1 MSGARAYLKKEFI
14 EIGKTY
20 KIYVIPIV
28 FLVLGLMSPIIAK
41 IAPDLVKSLAG
52 SGSGVIIEVPPPTA
66 VDAYLQLFK
75 NLNQIGILVVL
86 ITSIGLVVEEKSRG
100 TASLILTKPVP
111 RWSFIISKYLA
122 SALLI
127 IGSTLLSYAACLYY
141 CGIIFDEILFKPS
154 FQGLV
159 LLLVYYLLVLAI
171 TLFASTISKTSVV
184 SGGIAI
190 GGVLLLSLLP
200 SLNEWMARYTPGVL
214 SSMEN
219 KLVAGSIA
227 FSDALPALAVTASLV
242 IILVVAAVMVF
253 QRQEL

>member
-1 MSGARAYLKKEFI
+1 MSGAKAYLKKEFR

-20 KIYVIPIV
+20 KIYVIPII

-52 SGSGVIIEVPPPTA
+52 SGSGVVIQLPPPTA

-86 ITSIGLVVEEKSRG
+86 ITSIGLVVEEKTRG
-100 TASLILTKPVP
+100 TAVLLLTKPVP
-111 RWSFIISKYLA
+111 RWSFMISKYLA
-122 SALLI
+122 SALLV
-127 IGSTLLSYAACLYY
+127 IGSTLLSYLACLYY
-141 CGIIFDEILFKPS
+141 CNILFDETLFNPS

-171 TLFASTISKTSVV
+171 TLFASTISSTSVV

-227 FSDALPALAVTASLV
+227 FSDTLPALAVTASLV
-242 IILVVAAVMVF
+242 IILVVTAVVVF

>member
-1 MSGARAYLKKEFI
+1 M
-14 EIGKTY
+14 
-20 KIYVIPIV
+20 
-28 FLVLGLMSPIIAK
+28 
-41 IAPDLVKSLAG
+41 
-52 SGSGVIIEVPPPTA
+52 
-66 VDAYLQLFK
+66 
-75 NLNQIGILVVL
+75 
-86 ITSIGLVVEEKSRG
+86 
-100 TASLILTKPVP
+100 
-111 RWSFIISKYLA
+111 KY
-122 SALLI
+122 
-127 IGSTLLSYAACLYY
+127 
-141 CGIIFDEILFKPS
+141 FFKPS

-200 SLNEWMARYTPGVL
+200 SLNEWLARYTPGAL

>member
-1 MSGARAYLKKEFI
+1 MTGARAFLKKEFR

-20 KIYVIPIV
+20 KIYVIPII

-41 IAPDLVKSLAG
+41 IAPDLVKSVAG
-52 SGSGVIIEVPPPTA
+52 SGSGVVIQLPPPTA

-75 NLNQIGILVVL
+75 NFNQIGVLVVL
-86 ITSIGLVVEEKSRG
+86 ITSIGLVVEEKNRG
-100 TASLILTKPVP
+100 TAILILAKPVP
-111 RWSFIISKYLA
+111 RWSFIISKYLT
-122 SALLI
+122 SAVLVVV
-127 IGSTLLSYAACLYY
+127 STLLSYFACLYY
-141 CGIIFDEILFKPS
+141 CGILFDETLFMPS

-171 TLFASTISKTSVV
+171 TLFASTISGTSVV

-200 SLNEWMARYTPGVL
+200 SLHQWFARYSPGAL
-214 SSMEN
+214 SGMEN
-219 KLVAGSIA
+219 KLAAGSIV
-227 FSDALPALAVTASLV
+227 FSDAVPALIVTAVLAV
-242 IILVVAAVMVF
+242 LHVTAAVVVF

>member
-1 MSGARAYLKKEFI
+1 MSGARAYLKKEFR

-52 SGSGVIIEVPPPTA
+52 SGSEVIIQLPPSTA

-75 NLNQIGILVVL
+75 NFNQIGILVVL
-86 ITSIGLVVEEKSRG
+86 ISSIGLVVEEKSRG
-100 TASLILTKPVP
+100 TALLILAKPVP

-159 LLLVYYLLVLAI
+159 LLLVYYLLV
-171 TLFASTISKTSVV
+171 
-184 SGGIAI
+184 
-190 GGVLLLSLLP
+190 
-200 SLNEWMARYTPGVL
+200 
-214 SSMEN
+214 
-219 KLVAGSIA
+219 
-227 FSDALPALAVTASLV
+227 
-242 IILVVAAVMVF
+242 
-253 QRQEL
+253 